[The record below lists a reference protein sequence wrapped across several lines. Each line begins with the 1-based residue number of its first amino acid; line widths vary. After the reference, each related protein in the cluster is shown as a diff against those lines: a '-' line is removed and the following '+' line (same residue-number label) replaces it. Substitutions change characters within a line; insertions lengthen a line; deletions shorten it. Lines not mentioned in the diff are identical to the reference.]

1 MKNMLLTIRL
11 HLSAVLLFGF
21 NHLFGYMAKRGM
33 ILGANTL
40 TNIIP
45 TLYEA
50 LDVVSREQVG
60 FIPAVHRDSAAER
73 AAVGEVINI
82 PIVPVQTA
90 GDITPGVTAPASGDQ
105 DIGNTTMTISKSRM
119 VPVRWTGEEQKG
131 VRNSGLY
138 PSVQTQRIQQ
148 AFRTLCNEVEAD
160 LAALYVNASRAY
172 GTPGTA
178 PFGTAGD
185 LSDSA
190 QILRILEDNG
200 TPTSDLHAVMG
211 SGAIANLRGK
221 QSVLF
226 KVNESGTSDLL
237 RRGIIGDLHGAMI
250 HNSGQVKTPASGTGA
265 SYTTNAAGY
274 AIGATEITLITGT
287 GTVLAGDVVTFA
299 GDTNKYMVAT
309 ALTGGKINIAEP
321 GLRKAIGAS
330 ATAMTISAA
339 SERSLYFPRNAI
351 ALIARAPEMPDVGD
365 MSDDVVDIMDPVSG
379 LVFQVAMYKQYRQV
393 KLEIGLAWG
402 VKAVASRHIAA
413 LLG

>member
-1 MKNMLLTIRL
+1 M
-11 HLSAVLLFGF
+11 
-21 NHLFGYMAKRGM
+21 
-33 ILGANTL
+33 ANTL

-60 FIPAVHRDSAAER
+60 FIPAVHRDAAAER

-90 GDITPGVTAPASGDQ
+90 VDITPGITAPDSGDQ
-105 DIGNTTMTISKSRM
+105 VIGNTTMTITKSRM
-119 VPVRWTGEEQKG
+119 IPVRWTGEEQKG

-138 PSVQTQRIQQ
+138 PTVQQQRIQQ

-160 LAALYVNASRAY
+160 LAGLYVNASRAY

-178 PFGTAGD
+178 PFGTAND

-190 QILRILEDNG
+190 QVLRILEDNG
-200 TPTSDLHAVMG
+200 TPMSDVHAVMG
-211 SGAIANLRGK
+211 SGAIANIRGK

-237 RRGIIGDLHGAMI
+237 RRGIIGDIHGVMI

-265 SYTTNAAGY
+265 SYTTNNAGY

-299 GDTNKYMVAT
+299 GDTNKYLVAT
-309 ALTGGKINIAEP
+309 GLTGGKITLAEP
-321 GLRKAIGAS
+321 GLRKAIGTS
-330 ATAMTISAA
+330 ATAMTISTA

-365 MSDDVVDIMDPVSG
+365 MADDVVDIMDPVSG
-379 LVFQVAMYKQYRQV
+379 LVFQAAMYKQYRQIH
-393 KLEIGLAWG
+393 LEIGLAWG
-402 VKAVASRHIAA
+402 VKAIAPRHIAA